1 MPKEKMTAPEWL
13 AVDVAAQRMGVGQ
26 NDVVK
31 MALRGEI
38 RRKRRRLTHMQTTPR
53 WAYFSEDVER
63 IRKERGYTGFRYHK
77 DTSGKYVN
85 VKDAA
90 RMLQQSERTI
100 RSHIVKGDLDALPG
114 VKFQF
119 PRPHKALGVKWADVM
134 AMVVAQRASP
144 HVTAY
149 ESEVVVKQLATVT
162 VVPTFG
168 PLTRQEE
175 VDHLKDFLNTTL
187 KTDLHDPDFCETI
200 ERMIRNAVTGQH
212 PPD

>member
-1 MPKEKMTAPEWL
+1 MAKKKMTAPEWL

-26 NDVVK
+26 SDVVK

-38 RRKRRRLTHMQTTPR
+38 QRRRRKLTHMQTTPR

-77 DTSGKYVN
+77 DTSGKYVT

-100 RSHIVKGDLDALPG
+100 RSHIAKGDLASLPY
-114 VKFQF
+114 VKFLF
-119 PRPHKALGVKWADVM
+119 PRPQKVLGVKWADVM

-168 PLTRQEE
+168 PLTQQEE
-175 VDHLKDFLNTTL
+175 IDHLKDFLGTTL
-187 KTDLHDPDFCETI
+187 KADLHDSDFRETI
-200 ERMIRNAVTGQH
+200 ERMIREATQA
-212 PPD
+212 PPAND